1 MRNDSLGLLSVGVDL
16 LDGLLDLI
24 GSEIAYRLDG
34 STLHRDEEAHRD
46 ALHTED
52 IGQTSFLVDI
62 DLVDVDL
69 TRILLSDSFE
79 LGAELTAGT
88 APVGVEVDDS
98 GTAALE
104 DELRGLFLIIQMYLR
119 R

>member
-1 MRNDSLGLLSVGVDL
+1 MTFIVDANDSLGLLSVGVDL
-16 LDGLLDLI
+16 LDGLFDLI

-34 STLHRDEEAHRD
+34 RTLHRNEEAHRD

-69 TRILLSDSFE
+69 TCILLAIASS
-79 LGAELTAGT
+79 LGL
-88 APVGVEVDDS
+88 S
-98 GTAALE
+98 
-104 DELRGLFLIIQMYLR
+104 LRQGPHQSA
-119 R
+119 